1 MNLCFRCCDDG
12 GAAHQV
18 LLPHLGQGDQ
28 GQVDPGELLQQP
40 DQSTEREEGEMEETG
55 GVIHREGLGRR
66 TDRGEEEPARSQGDR
81 VPETE
86 EVSPGS

>member
-1 MNLCFRCCDDG
+1 MYFIYRFVEWR
-12 GAAHQV
+12 GATK
-18 LLPHLGQGDQ
+18 LLRSHLGQGDQ

-40 DQSTEREEGEMEETG
+40 DQSTEGEEGEMEETG
-55 GVIHREGLGRR
+55 GVIHREGLGGR
-66 TDRGEEEPARSQGDR
+66 TDRGEEEPARSQGNR